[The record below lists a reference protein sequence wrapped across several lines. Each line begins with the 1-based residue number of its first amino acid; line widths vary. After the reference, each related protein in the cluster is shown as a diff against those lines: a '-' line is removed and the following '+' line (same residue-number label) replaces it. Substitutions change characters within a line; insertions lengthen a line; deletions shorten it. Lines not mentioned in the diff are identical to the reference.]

1 MVQNNIK
8 WNLTSGKCFEIIHLT
23 LIDILTESKDN
34 TKNINDLIR
43 MLNSRTRI
51 YKLHNH
57 RKYNSFSKYL
67 KLEYDGFLN
76 FIEDYNFY
84 DVIKKEKDISIKLYK
99 NLVNLDDLKFSGKR
113 LTKDSEWVFID
124 EFNDLPLIL

>member
-8 WNLTSGKCFEIIHLT
+8 WNLTSEKCFEIIHLT
-23 LIDILTESKDN
+23 LIDILTESKDF

-43 MLNSRTRI
+43 MLNSRTKI
-51 YKLHNH
+51 YKLHNY

-67 KLEYDGFLN
+67 KIEYNGFLN

-84 DVIKKEKDISIKLYK
+84 DVIRGDKDISIKLYK
-99 NLVNLDDLKFSGKR
+99 NLVNLDDLKYSGKR
-113 LTKDSEWVFID
+113 LTKDSEWIII
-124 EFNDLPLIL
+124 NN

>member
-8 WNLTSGKCFEIIHLT
+8 WNLTSEKCFEIIHLT
-23 LIDILTESKDN
+23 LIDILTESKDF

-43 MLNSRTRI
+43 MLNSRTKI
-51 YKLHNH
+51 YKLHDS

-67 KLEYDGFLN
+67 KIEYNGFLN

-84 DVIKKEKDISIKLYK
+84 DVIRGDKDIIIKLYK
-99 NLVNLDDLKFSGKR
+99 NLVNLDDLKYSGKR
-113 LTKDSEWVFID
+113 LTKDSEWIII
-124 EFNDLPLIL
+124 NN

>member
-8 WNLTSGKCFEIIHLT
+8 WNLTSEKCFEIIHLT
-23 LIDILTESKDN
+23 LIDILTESKDF

-43 MLNSRTRI
+43 MLNSRTKI
-51 YKLHNH
+51 YKLHDS

-67 KLEYDGFLN
+67 KIEYNGFLN

-84 DVIKKEKDISIKLYK
+84 DVIRGDKDISIKLYK
-99 NLVNLDDLKFSGKR
+99 NLVNLDDLKYSGKR
-113 LTKDSEWVFID
+113 LTKDSEWIII
-124 EFNDLPLIL
+124 NN